1 MVAAIRSAAGASYKL
16 LEAGLTRRVTLLASV
31 PMMFEYQAV
40 MTRPE
45 HLATSGLTVDEEK
58 QLRAP
63 ATALASRRGPQG
75 GGK

>member
-1 MVAAIRSAAGASYKL
+1 MVAAIRSAAGASCKL

-45 HLATSGLTVDEEK
+45 HLADVRSDSG
-58 QLRAP
+58 
-63 ATALASRRGPQG
+63 
-75 GGK
+75 